1 MARHPRRS
9 DPARIVVAHPSP
21 DVYGSDRQ
29 LLESV
34 GGLVEHGWLTT
45 VVLPADGPLRPLL
58 EDRGADVR
66 IRRFPVLRKALL
78 RPRALLRFLLRA
90 PVDVWGLR
98 AVLRRSGASAVYVN
112 TLTIPLWVIAA
123 RVAGIPVLCHSHEAE
138 QVARPIQLALAAP
151 LLLAKA
157 VVANSETTR
166 AVLAASVPR
175 LSGRIAVVHNGVPDA
190 GVPAQLRSR
199 DAGDPVRLVLVSRL
213 SPRKGIHI
221 ALEAVAILRAQ
232 GLAVTLDVCGTTF
245 PGYEWYERDLEAQ
258 VRAQGLSDAVTFHGY
273 VNPTRPLLE
282 AADVV
287 LVPSFGESFGNV
299 AVEGMLAGRPVVAS
313 DVQGLAEVI
322 DDGHS
327 GLLVRPDSAEELAAA
342 VHALA
347 KSPAFAAR
355 IAASARE
362 EAVARFGVDLY
373 QRRIAAQV
381 LHVTGGGSASRT
393 HGPDAGSASGQ
404 APKPR

>member
-21 DVYGSDRQ
+21 DLYGSDRQ

-58 EDRGADVR
+58 EERGADVQ
-66 IRRFPVLRKALL
+66 ITRFPVLRKALL
-78 RPRALLRFLLRA
+78 RPPALLRFLLRA
-90 PVDVWGLR
+90 PVDVWHLQ
-98 AVLRRSGASAVYVN
+98 AMLRRSGASAAYVN
-112 TLTIPLWVIAA
+112 TLTIPLWVVAA
-123 RVAGIPVLCHSHEAE
+123 RLARIPVLCHSHEAE
-138 QVARPIQLALAAP
+138 EVARPLQIALATP
-151 LLLAKA
+151 LLLTRA
-157 VVANSETTR
+157 VVANSKTSR
-166 AVLAASVPR
+166 AVLATSVPR
-175 LSGRIAVVHNGVPDA
+175 LSRRIVVVHNGVPDA
-190 GVPAQLRSR
+190 GPPKPLRSR
-199 DAGDPVRLVLVSRL
+199 EAVDEFRLTLVGRL

-221 ALEAVAILRAQ
+221 ALEAVATLRAQ

-245 PGYEWYERDLEAQ
+245 PGYEWYERELEAQ

-322 DDGHS
+322 DNGHT
-327 GLLVRPDSAEELAAA
+327 GILVRPGSAEELAAA
-342 VHALA
+342 VDSLA
-347 KSPAFAAR
+347 KAPAFAAR
-355 IAASARE
+355 IAARARE

-381 LHVTGGGSASRT
+381 RHVVGAGRGSASRT
-393 HGPDAGSASGQ
+393 
-404 APKPR
+404 

>member
-21 DVYGSDRQ
+21 DLYGSDRQ

-58 EDRGADVR
+58 EERGADVQ
-66 IRRFPVLRKALL
+66 ITRFPVLRKALL
-78 RPRALLRFLLRA
+78 RPPALLRFLLRA
-90 PVDVWGLR
+90 PVDVWHLQ
-98 AVLRRSGASAVYVN
+98 AMLRRSGASAAYVN
-112 TLTIPLWVIAA
+112 TLTIPLWVVAA
-123 RVAGIPVLCHSHEAE
+123 RLARIPVLCHSHEAE
-138 QVARPIQLALAAP
+138 EVARPLQIALATP
-151 LLLAKA
+151 LLLTRA
-157 VVANSETTR
+157 VVANSKTSR
-166 AVLAASVPR
+166 AVLATSVPR
-175 LSGRIAVVHNGVPDA
+175 LSRRIVVVHNGVPDA
-190 GVPAQLRSR
+190 GPPKPLRSR
-199 DAGDPVRLVLVSRL
+199 EAVDEFRLALVGRL

-221 ALEAVAILRAQ
+221 ALEAVATLRAQ

-245 PGYEWYERDLEAQ
+245 PGYEWYERELEAQ

-322 DDGHS
+322 DNGHT
-327 GLLVRPDSAEELAAA
+327 GILVRPGSAEELAAA
-342 VHALA
+342 VDSLA
-347 KSPAFAAR
+347 KAPAFAAR
-355 IAASARE
+355 IAARARE

-381 LHVTGGGSASRT
+381 RHVVGAGRGSASRT
-393 HGPDAGSASGQ
+393 
-404 APKPR
+404 